1 MEHGG
6 HLLFWKTVNTI
17 ILFAILYWL
26 LKKPVSNFISNG
38 IDSIVSKFEKAKKEK
53 EEALNLLKE
62 AENKLEEA
70 KAEAEKIV
78 TYAQEVAQR
87 EREQIIAE
95 AKQTAERIV
104 KMADEEIEKEAYKA
118 KEELKKFAAQ
128 KAVELAEEKIRGS
141 ITPEL
146 NREIIEAS
154 LEKLKEGSS

>member
-26 LKKPVSNFISNG
+26 LRKPISNFISNG
-38 IDSIVSKFEKAKKEK
+38 IESIVSKFEKAKKEK

-62 AENKLEEA
+62 AEKKLEEA
-70 KAEAEKIV
+70 KEEAQKIV
-78 TYAQEVAQR
+78 SYAEEVAKR
-87 EREQIIAE
+87 EKEQIVEE

-128 KAVELAEEKIRGS
+128 KAIEIAQVKIKSS

-146 NREIIEAS
+146 NKKLIESS
-154 LEKLKEGSS
+154 LEKL

>member
-17 ILFAILYWL
+17 ILFALLYWL

-38 IDSIVSKFEKAKKEK
+38 IESIVSKFEKAKEEK

-62 AENKLEEA
+62 AEKKAQEAKEEA
-70 KAEAEKIV
+70 KKIV
-78 TYAQEVAQR
+78 SYAEEVAKR
-87 EREQIIAE
+87 EKEQIVAE
-95 AKQTAERIV
+95 AKQTAERIL

-118 KEELKKFAAQ
+118 KEELKKFAAE
-128 KAVELAEEKIRGS
+128 KAVELAQARIKAS

-146 NREIIEAS
+146 NKKLIESS
-154 LEKLKEGSS
+154 LEKL

>member
-26 LKKPVSNFISNG
+26 LRKPVSNFISNG
-38 IDSIVSKFEKAKKEK
+38 IDSIVNKFEKAKKEK

-62 AENKLEEA
+62 AEKKLEEA
-70 KAEAEKIV
+70 KEEAQRIVSYAE
-78 TYAQEVAQR
+78 EVAQR
-87 EREQIIAE
+87 EKEQIISD
-95 AKQTAERIV
+95 AKQTAERVI

-118 KEELKKFAAQ
+118 KEELKKFAVQ
-128 KAVELAEEKIRGS
+128 KAIEIAEGRIKSS

-146 NREIIEAS
+146 NKKLIESS
-154 LEKLKEGSS
+154 LEKL

>member
-26 LKKPVSNFISNG
+26 LRKPVSNFISNG
-38 IDSIVSKFEKAKKEK
+38 IESIVNKFEKAKKEK

-62 AENKLEEA
+62 AEKKLEEA
-70 KAEAEKIV
+70 KEEAQRIVSYAE
-78 TYAQEVAQR
+78 EVAQR
-87 EREQIIAE
+87 EKEQIISD
-95 AKQTAERIV
+95 AKQTAERVI

-118 KEELKKFAAQ
+118 KEELKKFAVQ
-128 KAVELAEEKIRGS
+128 KAIEIAEGRIKSS

-146 NREIIEAS
+146 NKKLIESS
-154 LEKLKEGSS
+154 LEKL